1 MQFLLSMEDKY
12 SKQVKLEL
20 KVLEEAEK
28 AAKIKNKEKLI
39 DDLMFGEED
48 ASKIL
53 ANHREMVTQEERS
66 RALFSSGKQFRYR
79 RPQIIINL
87 VYSNSLITM

>member
-1 MQFLLSMEDKY
+1 MEDKY

-20 KVLEEAEK
+20 KVLEEAER

-53 ANHREMVTQEERS
+53 ANHREKVTQEERS
-66 RALFSSGKQFRYR
+66 RALFSSGICRY
-79 RPQIIINL
+79 
-87 VYSNSLITM
+87 